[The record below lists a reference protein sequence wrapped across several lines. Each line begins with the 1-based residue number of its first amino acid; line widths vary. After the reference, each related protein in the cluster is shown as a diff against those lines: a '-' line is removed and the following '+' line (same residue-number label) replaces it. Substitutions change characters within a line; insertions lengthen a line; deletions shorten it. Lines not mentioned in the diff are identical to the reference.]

1 VVLVQQANN
10 KLRNLRIFVNSL
22 MDSNRSTTINLD
34 QFLKLIGIT
43 DTGGQAKQLI
53 QNGSVRVNGEVELR
67 RGRKLTATDQVE
79 VQGES
84 FPVEF
89 DPTEP

>member
-1 VVLVQQANN
+1 VVLVQQANH

-67 RGRKLTATDQVE
+67 RGRKLTAADQVE

-84 FPVEF
+84 FPVEI

>member
-1 VVLVQQANN
+1 MN
-10 KLRNLRIFVNSL
+10 
-22 MDSNRSTTINLD
+22 SNRSTTINLD

-43 DTGGQAKQLI
+43 NTGGQAKQLI

-67 RGRKLTATDQVE
+67 RGRKLTDADQVE

-84 FPVEF
+84 FPVEI

>member
-1 VVLVQQANN
+1 MN
-10 KLRNLRIFVNSL
+10 
-22 MDSNRSTTINLD
+22 SNRSTTINLD

-43 DTGGQAKQLI
+43 NTGGQAKQLI
-53 QNGSVRVNGEVELR
+53 QNGSVQVNGEVELR
-67 RGRKLTATDQVE
+67 RGRKLTEADQVE

-84 FPVEF
+84 FPVEL

>member
-1 VVLVQQANN
+1 MN
-10 KLRNLRIFVNSL
+10 
-22 MDSNRSTTINLD
+22 SNRSTTINLD

>member
-1 VVLVQQANN
+1 
-10 KLRNLRIFVNSL
+10 

-43 DTGGQAKQLI
+43 GTGGQAKQLI
-53 QNGSVRVNGEVELR
+53 QNGSVRVNGKVELR
-67 RGRKLTATDQVE
+67 RRRKLTEADLVE

-89 DPTEP
+89 DPTDS

>member
-1 VVLVQQANN
+1 MN
-10 KLRNLRIFVNSL
+10 
-22 MDSNRSTTINLD
+22 SNRSTTIDLD

-43 DTGGQAKQLI
+43 NTGGQAKQLI
-53 QNGSVRVNGEVELR
+53 RNGSVRVNGEVELR
-67 RGRKLTATDQVE
+67 RGRKLTGADQVE

-84 FPVEF
+84 FRVEL

>member
-10 KLRNLRIFVNSL
+10 KLRNLPIFVNGS
-22 MDSNRSTTINLD
+22 MDNKRSTTINLD

-67 RGRKLTATDQVE
+67 RGRKLTEADQVE

-89 DPTEP
+89 DSTEP

>member
-1 VVLVQQANN
+1 
-10 KLRNLRIFVNSL
+10 

-43 DTGGQAKQLI
+43 NTGGQAKQLI

-67 RGRKLTATDQVE
+67 RRRKLTEADQVE

-84 FPVEF
+84 FPVEL